1 MGDHRK
7 RDGYGADELTSQGH
21 GERVLFLGAKRAL
34 AGGVLAGSIALGG
47 QWFIGQVYSGAEAL
61 RLIEAMVP
69 SARAVGSSVVTASGT
84 ILALMLT
91 MLSLTNQ
98 TERTSF
104 GSIFFKRIERIG
116 QLSTIA
122 LATGILLLLLLS
134 IPLQE
139 SQNVP
144 SSWFRGV
151 YFVLISLTA
160 ALAGLLVAIVLMLM
174 NAMTSLIAVVRPR
187 RRGDDEGAAPSAFS
201 SGDQEGR
208 KQPAASRAAS
218 DQRPPR

>member
-1 MGDHRK
+1 MGGRRIGRGD
-7 RDGYGADELTSQGH
+7 GADELDSPGQ

-34 AGGVLAGSIALGG
+34 AGGLLAGGIALGG

-69 SARAVGSSVVTASGT
+69 SARAVGTSVVTASGT

-91 MLSLTNQ
+91 MLSLTSQ
-98 TERTSF
+98 AETSF
-104 GSIFFKRIERIG
+104 DSIFFKRIERIG
-116 QLSTIA
+116 QLSTLA

-134 IPLQE
+134 VPLQE

-174 NAMTSLIAVVRPR
+174 NAMSSLIAVLRPR
-187 RRGDDEGAAPSAFS
+187 R
-201 SGDQEGR
+201 
-208 KQPAASRAAS
+208 
-218 DQRPPR
+218 PRTPDS